1 MKQDKNFF
9 ELSNLSKI
17 KKKLLLKMFVN
28 MVVNFRQLENMYE
41 RSSSRIKVKEQLTGD
56 KALLLVNF

>member
-17 KKKLLLKMFVN
+17 KKNLLLKMFVN
-28 MVVNFRQLENMYE
+28 MVVNFH
-41 RSSSRIKVKEQLTGD
+41 
-56 KALLLVNF
+56 

>member
-9 ELSNLSKI
+9 ELSNLSKF
-17 KKKLLLKMFVN
+17 KKNLLLKMFVN

>member
-17 KKKLLLKMFVN
+17 KKNLLLKMFVN

>member
-1 MKQDKNFF
+1 
-9 ELSNLSKI
+9 
-17 KKKLLLKMFVN
+17 MFVN

>member
-17 KKKLLLKMFVN
+17 KKNLLLKMFVN

-41 RSSSRIKVKEQLTGD
+41 RSSSRIKVKEQLTED

>member
-17 KKKLLLKMFVN
+17 KKNLLLKMFVN
-28 MVVNFRQLENMYE
+28 MLVNFRQLENMYE